1 MAEGRPILGTPIGM
15 FLDASLTTYVE
26 SEFPSHNMIIN
37 ITSFPKQC
45 TMLDKRG
52 VNYKS
57 LFTGK
62 MTSSMMTYLMEND
75 DVTHFQGPW
84 LPQQL

>member
-1 MAEGRPILGTPIGM
+1 MVIVLLEPLICSPFFFFVFVFLFLFFSGISGISDISDISGIMLNLVEG
-15 FLDASLTTYVE
+15 S
-26 SEFPSHNMIIN
+26 
-37 ITSFPKQC
+37 ITKVCLP
-45 TMLDKRG
+45 
-52 VNYKS
+52 
-57 LFTGK
+57 GK